1 MDESIRIYLLQHLA
15 PVLSRRFK
23 LDILDVENVI
33 NTFDK
38 FDKIRPLSHSKRPT
52 PPPKITK
59 VTKDILFKEAK
70 TLGLK
75 VTMRMKKAEIQA
87 VLDEA
92 KIKHRSRSISP
103 QKPRTPH
110 SSPPPKPQKPRTPH
124 SSPPP
129 KPQKP
134 RTPHSSPPPQ
144 KPAHQ
149 KPRTPSPL
157 PRLPKP
163 RKVVDR
169 ITGRKGPFDGKTFTS
184 QRGNI
189 WKFGKLLGTGGFGDI
204 YAIADNP
211 SLVIKVRNDTLQYK
225 KTSGIYLEKAIYL
238 KIKDEEGDKHGVV
251 QVIEGGVLPPDMR
264 KPIHD
269 NYFIVLP
276 RFEVSLKE
284 VESTLTPQEKKKVVN
299 DVLDTLK
306 FLSTKCFIHLDIK
319 SENVMKKKGR
329 WFLIDYGI
337 AQRFDHTIETTP
349 NPKKAGDGSP
359 GYMARDAHKGLMSR
373 KADLESLV
381 YLIVE
386 MEGHEL
392 PWMRDKKVGES
403 DVNYLNDI
411 LRLKEKFFR
420 TYKDLHLPQYYNTF
434 IEYVNKLT
442 PGDNPNYDAL
452 MIK

>member
-23 LDILDVENVI
+23 LDIIDVENVI

-38 FDKIRPLSHSKRPT
+38 FDKIRPLNHSKRPIT
-52 PPPKITK
+52 PPKITITK

-87 VLDEA
+87 VLDDA

-103 QKPRTPH
+103 R
-110 SSPPPKPQKPRTPH
+110 
-124 SSPPP
+124 
-129 KPQKP
+129 KP

-144 KPAHQ
+144 KPTHQ

-157 PRLPKP
+157 PHVPKP

-169 ITGRKGPFDGKTFTS
+169 ITGRKGPFEGKTFTS
-184 QRGNI
+184 KRGNI

-211 SLVIKVRNDTLQYK
+211 NLVIKVRNDTLRST
-225 KTSGIYLEKAIYL
+225 KTSGIYAEKAIYL

-251 QVIEGGVLPPDMR
+251 QAVESGVLPPDMR

-299 DVLDTLK
+299 DALDTLK
-306 FLSTKCFIHLDIK
+306 FLSKKCFIHLDIK
-319 SENVMKKKGR
+319 SENIMKKKGR

-392 PWMRDKKVGES
+392 PWMRNKKVGENEA
-403 DVNYLNDI
+403 NYLNDI